1 MDTKA
6 ILDNLLETSQR
17 ATKKGIEMAESKLNV
32 PESGPERE
40 QMLDGLK
47 KGALAA
53 GAVALLLG
61 TKGGRRLTGTAVK
74 VGGLAAVG
82 GLAYK
87 AYNDWQ
93 ASQSANARTDV
104 TGDTGTPID
113 QLAEPEANV
122 RSEAIVRA
130 MITAA
135 KADGHIDANERKV
148 INSQLKSLGL
158 EDDITSFLLSELDKP
173 MNIDSVAA
181 DADTPEAAAELYL
194 ASAMVVDFSGAAE
207 RQYMD
212 TLADALKIDP
222 ALAKKL
228 ESELV

>member
-17 ATKKGIEMAESKLNV
+17 ATKKGIELAESKLDV

-61 TKGGRRLTGTAVK
+61 TKSGRSLTGTAVK
-74 VGGLAAVG
+74 VGGLAAMG

-87 AYNDWQ
+87 AFNNWQ
-93 ASQSANARTDV
+93 AEQANVV
-104 TGDTGTPID
+104 TRDTGTPID
-113 QLAEPEANV
+113 QLAEPEANA

-135 KADGHIDANERKV
+135 KADGHIDANERKL
-148 INSQLKSLGL
+148 INSQLNSLGL
-158 EDDITSFLLSELDKP
+158 ESDITSFLLNELDKP
-173 MNIDSVAA
+173 MNIESIAAEADS
-181 DADTPEAAAELYL
+181 PEAAAELYL
-194 ASAMVVDFSGAAE
+194 ASAMVIDFADAKE
-207 RQYMD
+207 RDYMD
-212 TLADALKIDP
+212 SLAGALNIEP

-228 ESELV
+228 EQELS

>member
-17 ATKKGIEMAESKLNV
+17 ATKKGVEMAESKLNV

-61 TKGGRRLTGTAVK
+61 TRGGRRLTGTAVK

-87 AYNDWQ
+87 AFNEWQ
-93 ASQSANARTDV
+93 ASQPDPSGRATRIN
-104 TGDTGTPID
+104 GTPID
-113 QLAEPEANV
+113 ELAEPEANV
-122 RSEAIVRA
+122 RSESIVRA

-135 KADGHIDANERKV
+135 KADGHIDANERQV
-148 INSQLKSLGL
+148 ITAQLKSLGL
-158 EDDITSFLLSELDKP
+158 EEDITSFLLGELDKP

-194 ASAMVVDFSGAAE
+194 ASAMVIDFADAKE
-207 RQYMD
+207 REYMD
-212 TLADALKIDP
+212 SLAGALNIEP
-222 ALAKKL
+222 ALAKRL

>member
-17 ATKKGIEMAESKLNV
+17 ATKKGIELAESKLDV

-61 TKGGRRLTGTAVK
+61 TKSGRSLTGTAVK
-74 VGGLAAVG
+74 VGGLAAMG

-87 AYNDWQ
+87 AFNEWQ
-93 ASQSANARTDV
+93 SEQNNTVAR
-104 TGDTGTPID
+104 DTGTPID
-113 QLAEPEANV
+113 QLAEPDANA
-122 RSEAIVRA
+122 RSESIVRA

-135 KADGHIDANERKV
+135 KADGHIDASERKM

-158 EDDITSFLLSELDKP
+158 EDDITSFLLNELDKP
-173 MNIDSVAA
+173 MNIESVAA
-181 DADTPEAAAELYL
+181 DADTPEAAAELYM
-194 ASAMVVDFSGAAE
+194 ASAMVIDF
-207 RQYMD
+207 
-212 TLADALKIDP
+212 ADAKERDYMESLAGALNIEP

-228 ESELV
+228 ENELS